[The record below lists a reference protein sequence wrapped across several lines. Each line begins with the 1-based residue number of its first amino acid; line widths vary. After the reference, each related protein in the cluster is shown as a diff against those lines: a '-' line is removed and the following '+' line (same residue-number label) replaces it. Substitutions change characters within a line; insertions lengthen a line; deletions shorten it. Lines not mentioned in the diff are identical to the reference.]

1 MSVPNIPYIN
11 KRLHTPFE
19 ESYALKIIGG
29 IMYKTSKKGLLFILT
44 IIIWNVV
51 IFTARFKFNVSED
64 TINIGAVCF
73 YVFVLVVV
81 IAIDFKKFDS
91 AETESKVSE

>member
-1 MSVPNIPYIN
+1 
-11 KRLHTPFE
+11 
-19 ESYALKIIGG
+19 
-29 IMYKTSKKGLLFILT
+29 MYTVSKKGLAVITAIIL
-44 IIIWNVV
+44 WNVV
-51 IFTARFKFNVSED
+51 IFTARFRFDVSED